1 MGNRGL
7 TARKEEGLLASIGW
21 AAAMLGAVAGLLLMA
36 VAGFLGTTLLWVA
49 NRMGWV
55 TGEMG
60 TWIVLSVS
68 LLASQFASGYVA
80 GRLGRPAASGLNG
93 SLAALGLY
101 AVIAS
106 LSLLSGSPAGPLP
119 LALFALVAATLGFW
133 GGTLGGRQ
141 P

>member
-1 MGNRGL
+1 MR
-7 TARKEEGLLASIGW
+7 ASIGW
-21 AAAMLGAVAGLLLMA
+21 ASAALGTVAGLLLMA
-36 VAGFLGTTLLWVA
+36 VAGFLGSSLLWLA

-55 TGEMG
+55 TSEIG
-60 TWIVLSVS
+60 TWIVLSLS

-80 GRLGRPAASGLNG
+80 GRLGRSAASGLNG

-119 LALFALVAATLGFW
+119 LALFAAVAAALGFW
-133 GGTLGGRQ
+133 GGALGGRQ